1 MKKTLLTTAAALTL
15 MAAPVYAQGCN
26 AGCQLQRLENNP
38 QLRTPANIVSAM
50 RELNNEDQRLV
61 SGAYDATTGTLTL
74 QTQDM
79 RAGADG
85 NISRRDVVITGLEAR
100 DGADG
105 ADGANGA
112 DGADAVF
119 PQDAFDN
126 MMDRYGHSVAA
137 STALGGLELRTP
149 GEGDWSIG
157 GGIGGIIQG
166 GDNFEAIS
174 LGVRYG
180 ISDRVSVYGKIS
192 QSLQGNST
200 AWFVGV
206 EAVLGGTR

>member
-26 AGCQLQRLENNP
+26 AGCQLNRLENNP
-38 QLRTPANIVSAM
+38 QLRTPANVVRAM
-50 RELNNEDQRLV
+50 RELNDEDQRLV
-61 SGAYDATTGTLTL
+61 SGAYDAATGTLTL

-85 NISRRDVVITGLEAR
+85 DISRRDVVITGFEAR
-100 DGADG
+100 D
-105 ADGANGA
+105 GA

-119 PQDAFDN
+119 PQDAFNN
-126 MMDRYGHSVAA
+126 MMERYGQSVAA
-137 STALGGLELRTP
+137 STALGGMELRTP
-149 GEGDWSIG
+149 GEGDFSIG

-166 GDNFEAIS
+166 GSNFEAIS

-180 ISDRVSVYGKIS
+180 ISDRVSVYGKVS

-206 EAVLGGTR
+206 EAVLGGGR

>member
-1 MKKTLLTTAAALTL
+1 MKKTLMMTAAALTL

-38 QLRTPANIVSAM
+38 QHRTPANIVSAM
-50 RELNNEDQRLV
+50 RQIDNEDQRLV

-100 DGADG
+100 D
-105 ADGANGA
+105 GA

-180 ISDRVSVYGKIS
+180 ISDRVSVYGKVS

>member
-1 MKKTLLTTAAALTL
+1 MITAAALTL

-38 QLRTPANIVSAM
+38 QLRTPANVVRAM
-50 RELNNEDQRLV
+50 RELNDEDQRLV
-61 SGAYDATTGTLTL
+61 SGTYDPTTGTLTL

-105 ADGANGA
+105 AD
-112 DGADAVF
+112 AVF
-119 PQDAFDN
+119 PQDSFDR

-180 ISDRVSVYGKIS
+180 ISDRVSVYGKVS

>member
-1 MKKTLLTTAAALTL
+1 MMTAAALTL

-38 QLRTPANIVSAM
+38 QIRTPANIVSAM
-50 RELNNEDQRLV
+50 REIDNEDQRLV
-61 SGAYDATTGTLTL
+61 SGAYDATAGTLTL

-85 NISRRDVVITGLEAR
+85 NISRRDVVITGLDAR
-100 DGADG
+100 D
-105 ADGANGA
+105 GA

-119 PQDAFDN
+119 PQDAFNN

-180 ISDRVSVYGKIS
+180 ISDRVSVYGKVS

-200 AWFVGV
+200 AWFVGA

>member
-1 MKKTLLTTAAALTL
+1 MKKTLMMMTAVAMTL
-15 MAAPVYAQGCN
+15 VAAPTFAQGCN
-26 AGCQLQRLENNP
+26 AGCQINHWENNI
-38 QLRTPANIVSAM
+38 QYRTTPNLTRIL
-50 RELNNEDQRLV
+50 RELDNEDQRLV
-61 SGAYDATTGTLTL
+61 SGAYDAATGTLTL

-85 NISRRDVVITGLEAR
+85 DISRRDVVITGLEAR

-105 ADGANGA
+105 ANGV

-119 PQDAFDN
+119 PQADFDR
-126 MMDRYGHSVAA
+126 MMDRYGHSLAA

-149 GEGDWSIG
+149 GEGDFSIG

-174 LGVRYG
+174 LGIRYG
-180 ISDRVSVYGKIS
+180 ISDRATIYGKVS
-192 QSLQGNST
+192 RSFNGGST

-206 EAVLGGTR
+206 EILLGGGQF

>member
-1 MKKTLLTTAAALTL
+1 MKNTLLITAATALTL
-15 MAAPVYAQGCN
+15 MAAPAYAQGCN
-26 AGCQLQRLENNP
+26 AGCQLNKLETTPEYRTTPNLIRA
-38 QLRTPANIVSAM
+38 LREID
-50 RELNNEDQRLV
+50 NEDQRLV
-61 SGAYDATTGTLTL
+61 SGTYDAASGTLTL

-105 ADGANGA
+105 ADG
-112 DGADAVF
+112 VF
-119 PQDAFDN
+119 PQDTFDRLQK
-126 MMDRYGHSVAA
+126 RYGQGLAA

-149 GEGDWSIG
+149 GAGDWSVG

-166 GDNFEAIS
+166 GNNFEAVS

-180 ISDRVSVYGKIS
+180 LTPTVSIYGKVS
-192 QSLQGNST
+192 QSLQGSST
-200 AWFVGV
+200 AWFVGM
-206 EAVLGGTR
+206 EAVLGGAR

>member
-1 MKKTLLTTAAALTL
+1 MTKTLMMTAAALTL

-38 QLRTPANIVSAM
+38 QIRTPANIVSAM
-50 RELNNEDQRLV
+50 REIDNEDQRLV
-61 SGAYDATTGTLTL
+61 SGAYDATAGTLTL

-85 NISRRDVVITGLEAR
+85 NISRRDVVITGLDAR
-100 DGADG
+100 D
-105 ADGANGA
+105 GA

-119 PQDAFDN
+119 PQDAFNN

-180 ISDRVSVYGKIS
+180 ISDRVSVYGKVS

-200 AWFVGV
+200 AWFVGA

>member
-1 MKKTLLTTAAALTL
+1 MKKTLTTTAAALTL

-26 AGCQLQRLENNP
+26 AGCQLNRLENNP
-38 QLRTPANIVSAM
+38 QLRTAGNIVSAM
-50 RELNNEDQRLV
+50 REMDNEDQRLV
-61 SGAYDATTGTLTL
+61 SGAYDAATGTLTL

-79 RAGADG
+79 RAGADSD
-85 NISRRDVVITGLEAR
+85 ISRRDVVITGLEAR
-100 DGADG
+100 DGT
-105 ADGANGA
+105 DGANGV

-119 PQDAFDN
+119 PQADFDR
-126 MMDRYGHSVAA
+126 MMDRYGHSLAA

-149 GEGDWSIG
+149 GEGDFSIG

-174 LGVRYG
+174 LGTRYG
-180 ISDRVSVYGKIS
+180 ISDRATIYGKVS
-192 QSLQGNST
+192 RSFDGGST
-200 AWFVGV
+200 AWFVGI

>member
-1 MKKTLLTTAAALTL
+1 MKNTLLTTAAALTL